1 MKVDINPLFAVP
13 FGGIVHPDPSGL
25 NAELRS
31 LILRLEKESA
41 GNVGAVMEVPQG
53 LYESEFTFF
62 ARNEPCVAR
71 LREFCW
77 AALGEMICDV
87 TGRAS
92 QELAGLRIGSHTWFH
107 VTRKGGW
114 FGYHNHPMASWSGVY
129 CVDPGRANERLESG
143 LLTFPNPLP
152 ASSVFLDA
160 GNTSMR
166 FPFASSNYA
175 QVFQAGQLVL
185 FPSWLGHFVSPY
197 QGEGERITVAFNC
210 WFGAAE
216 S

>member
-1 MKVDINPLFAVP
+1 MKVEINPVFAVP
-13 FGGIVHPDPSGL
+13 FGSIVHPEAGAL

-31 LILRLEKESA
+31 LILRLESESV
-41 GNVGAVMEVPQG
+41 GNVDAVMEVPQG

-62 ARNEPCVAR
+62 ARNEPCVSR
-71 LREFCW
+71 LRDFCW
-77 AALGEMICDV
+77 AALGEMILEV
-87 TGRAS
+87 TGQPRQA
-92 QELAGLRIGSHTWFH
+92 LAGLRIGSHTWFH

-129 CVDPGRANERLESG
+129 CVDPGRATDRLESG

-160 GNTSMR
+160 ANSGLR
-166 FPFASSNYA
+166 FPFSSSNYA
-175 QVFQAGQLVL
+175 QALQPGQLVL

-197 QGEGERITVAFNC
+197 QGDGERITVAFNC
-210 WFGAAE
+210 WFGPNE
-216 S
+216 G